1 VNACTSERACIQV
14 GTADARRSLA
24 PAYLERRNRHAIAR
38 RLASG
43 RVEGPLV
50 LNVVERVADV
60 PHGEVD
66 AERHVVDLLR
76 LTHRD
81 APLCLRNERGRR
93 RVGEEC

>member
-1 VNACTSERACIQV
+1 MKARVSARVNARVSGACIQV
-14 GTADARRSLA
+14 GTGECATLGAMA
-24 PAYLERRNRHAIAR
+24 PAYLERRNRHAIAC

-50 LNVVERVADV
+50 LNVVERVPDV

-76 LTHRD
+76 LTHCVHPFD
-81 APLCLRNERGRR
+81 
-93 RVGEEC
+93 